1 MKFTKE
7 GLLKGTTAGELL
19 EAQARIREL
28 ETQLVEANEQR
39 LKLCSALEMCIT
51 QRDEA
56 DRRTEKAE
64 AQLAEVQAALVE
76 TIEDATEGA
85 EAFICRAEKAEADA
99 AKLRGEMEAARP
111 LCEASVKYYT
121 A

>member
-1 MKFTKE
+1 MSKYHARIVADE
-7 GLLKGTTAGELL
+7 MGLLHE
-19 EAQARIREL
+19 RIREL
-28 ETQLVEANEQR
+28 DAQLVEANEQR

-99 AKLRGEMEAARP
+99 ARLRAELDSLKRRFRFVPHLG
-111 LCEASVKYYT
+111 
-121 A
+121 